1 MKRFV
6 FTISFFWA
14 GVFVSCQKDALKPV
28 DDVCSVMDDDAFKE
42 YCLKSFDSDGDG
54 ILSMEEAAAVELI
67 RINNSPNLVSLKG
80 IEYFTKLTDLSC
92 GGNQLASLDVT
103 KNGQLTSL
111 SCGFNQ
117 LTSLDVSKNTKLTSC
132 ICNPQTGG
140 TITVTGWTGKT
151 TIF

>member
-6 FTISFFWA
+6 FTISLFLA

-67 RINNSPNLVSLKG
+67 RISNSSNLVSLKG